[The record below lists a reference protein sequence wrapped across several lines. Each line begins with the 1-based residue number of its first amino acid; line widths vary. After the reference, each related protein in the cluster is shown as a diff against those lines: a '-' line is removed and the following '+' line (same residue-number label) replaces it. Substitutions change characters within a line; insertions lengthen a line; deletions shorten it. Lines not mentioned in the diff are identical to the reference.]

1 MRGPMTPAR
10 EPWILYELPLSALLL
25 QTAEGD
31 ALDFTGALSNG
42 RANYILF
49 QALVGR
55 CTGLA
60 VGTEGAGSDLAEG
73 HEVKA
78 YPDPAL
84 FPDPRHDLFH
94 TAASATFGPNNRG
107 KEVNALVARG
117 DYAAALEICRV
128 TGYDKNAAYIYTNTA
143 RYSPQVPFRY
153 LIVPTADVLSLL
165 DPRDP
170 RLISRASL
178 LERVTRTEL
187 IRAEDLK

>member
-1 MRGPMTPAR
+1 MILAR
-10 EPWILYELPLSALLL
+10 RSWVLYELHLSALLL
-25 QTAEGD
+25 QTSEGQ

-49 QALVGR
+49 QSLAGR

-78 YPDPAL
+78 YPDPTL
-84 FPDPRHDLFH
+84 FPGSRHDLFH
-94 TAASATFGPNNRG
+94 TAASSTFGPNNRG

-117 DYAAALEICRV
+117 DYAAALEICRI
-128 TGYDKNAAYIYTNTA
+128 TGYDKNEAYIYTNTA
-143 RYSPQVPFRY
+143 RFSPQVPFRY
-153 LIVPTADVLSLL
+153 LIVPTADVLTLL

-170 RLISRASL
+170 RLISRAAL
-178 LERVTRTEL
+178 LSRVTETERL
-187 IRAEDLK
+187 RADDLS